1 MVDLATTLDQQIR
14 PFESAMLPVTAM
26 PIWTGGVDGPGS
38 AVAEAKNIGAVKAR
52 VPDLRWWM
60 FGIYQL
66 PLWLGGSRTG
76 KKDKPKR
83 KAKKQARARE
93 RQEEKKGKGRGHG
106 KGKGRAKK

>member
-76 KKDKPKR
+76 KKNNPER
-83 KAKKQARARE
+83 KAKQRPKAKLRKAAL
-93 RQEEKKGKGRGHG
+93 KKGKGKGDG
-106 KGKGRAKK
+106 KGNASER